1 MSSPIHVYSEIGK
14 LKTVMLHR
22 PGKELENLAPD
33 ILHRMLIDDIPYL
46 KIAQEE
52 HDAFAHVLRQ
62 QGIKVLYLEDLL
74 AESLTDEK
82 VRRAFLDQL
91 LDESSIKKQDPL
103 HQLLLNYLQ
112 ELPTK
117 EMVKTVIAG
126 IRKSAIHN
134 STPSLADLAEDP
146 DYPFYLDPMPN
157 VYFTRDQ
164 QAAIG
169 SGMTINRM
177 TFRARRRESLF
188 METILKNH
196 PDFKNATIPVWRD
209 RYHHGRLEGGDELVL
224 NNHVLAVGISQRTS
238 ATAITDL
245 AHNLFGHSSYDTIL
259 AIKIPHNHAMMHL
272 DTVFTMINYDQFT
285 VHPFILDKAGKID
298 IYVLQ
303 PDDHNGVK
311 ITEKNDLVQVLKEN
325 LHLSELDLIPTGGG
339 GILVIVKD
347 GHLRG
352 VAGVID
358 KDFSAAKMAED
369 INADE
374 LVILT
379 TVDHAFLNYGK
390 ENQQA
395 IGKIKVE
402 QLKQYLAAGYFA
414 AGSMK
419 PKIEAAIEFVEKT
432 GNLAII
438 TSLSNANKLADGVG
452 TIVYN

>member
-112 ELPTK
+112 ELLTK

-245 AHNLFGHSSYDTIL
+245 AHNLFDHSSYDTIL
-259 AIKIPHNHAMMHL
+259 AIKIPHNHAMMHF
-272 DTVFTMINYDQFT
+272 DIVFTMINYNQFT

-339 GILVIVKD
+339 DPIAAPREQWND
-347 GHLRG
+347 G
-352 VAGVID
+352 
-358 KDFSAAKMAED
+358 S
-369 INADE
+369 N
-374 LVILT
+374 T
-379 TVDHAFLNYGK
+379 
-390 ENQQA
+390 
-395 IGKIKVE
+395 
-402 QLKQYLAAGYFA
+402 
-414 AGSMK
+414 
-419 PKIEAAIEFVEKT
+419 
-432 GNLAII
+432 LAIAPGEVVTYDRNYVSNDLLRKHGI
-438 TSLSNANKLADGVG
+438 IVHEIRSSELSRGRGGPRCMSCPLIREDL
-452 TIVYN
+452 

>member
-33 ILHRMLIDDIPYL
+33 ILHRMLIDDISYL

-209 RYHHGRLEGGDELVL
+209 RYHHGRLEGGDALVL

-245 AHNLFGHSSYDTIL
+245 AHNLFDHSSYDPIL

-272 DTVFTMINYDQFT
+272 DTVFTMINYNQFT

-339 GILVIVKD
+339 DPIAAPREQWND
-347 GHLRG
+347 G
-352 VAGVID
+352 
-358 KDFSAAKMAED
+358 S
-369 INADE
+369 N
-374 LVILT
+374 T
-379 TVDHAFLNYGK
+379 
-390 ENQQA
+390 
-395 IGKIKVE
+395 
-402 QLKQYLAAGYFA
+402 
-414 AGSMK
+414 
-419 PKIEAAIEFVEKT
+419 
-432 GNLAII
+432 LAIAPGEVVTYDRNYVSNDLLRKHGI
-438 TSLSNANKLADGVG
+438 IVHEIRSSELSRGRGGPRCMSCPLIREDL
-452 TIVYN
+452 

>member
-112 ELPTK
+112 ELLTK

-157 VYFTRDQ
+157 VYFARDQ

-245 AHNLFGHSSYDTIL
+245 AHNLFDHSSYDTIL

-272 DTVFTMINYDQFT
+272 DTVFTMINYNQFT

-339 GILVIVKD
+339 DPIAAPREQWND
-347 GHLRG
+347 G
-352 VAGVID
+352 
-358 KDFSAAKMAED
+358 S
-369 INADE
+369 N
-374 LVILT
+374 T
-379 TVDHAFLNYGK
+379 
-390 ENQQA
+390 
-395 IGKIKVE
+395 
-402 QLKQYLAAGYFA
+402 
-414 AGSMK
+414 
-419 PKIEAAIEFVEKT
+419 
-432 GNLAII
+432 LAIAPGEVVTYDRNYVSNDLLRKHGI
-438 TSLSNANKLADGVG
+438 IVHEIRSSELSRGRGGPRCMSCPLIREDL
-452 TIVYN
+452 

>member
-1 MSSPIHVYSEIGK
+1 MPSPIHVYSEIGK

-339 GILVIVKD
+339 DPIAAPREQWND
-347 GHLRG
+347 G
-352 VAGVID
+352 
-358 KDFSAAKMAED
+358 S
-369 INADE
+369 N
-374 LVILT
+374 T
-379 TVDHAFLNYGK
+379 
-390 ENQQA
+390 
-395 IGKIKVE
+395 
-402 QLKQYLAAGYFA
+402 
-414 AGSMK
+414 
-419 PKIEAAIEFVEKT
+419 
-432 GNLAII
+432 LAIAPGEVVTYDRNYVSNDLLRKHGI
-438 TSLSNANKLADGVG
+438 IVHKIRSSELSRGRGGPRCMSCPLIREDL
-452 TIVYN
+452 

>member
-33 ILHRMLIDDIPYL
+33 ILHRMLIDDISYL

-52 HDAFAHVLRQ
+52 YDAFAHVLRQ

-339 GILVIVKD
+339 DPIAAPREQWND
-347 GHLRG
+347 G
-352 VAGVID
+352 
-358 KDFSAAKMAED
+358 S
-369 INADE
+369 N
-374 LVILT
+374 T
-379 TVDHAFLNYGK
+379 
-390 ENQQA
+390 
-395 IGKIKVE
+395 
-402 QLKQYLAAGYFA
+402 
-414 AGSMK
+414 
-419 PKIEAAIEFVEKT
+419 
-432 GNLAII
+432 LAIAPGEVVTYDRNYVSNDLLRKHGI
-438 TSLSNANKLADGVG
+438 IVHEIRSSELSRGCGGPRCMSCPLIREDL
-452 TIVYN
+452 

>member
-245 AHNLFGHSSYDTIL
+245 AHSLFGHSSYDTIL

-339 GILVIVKD
+339 DPIAAPREQWND
-347 GHLRG
+347 G
-352 VAGVID
+352 
-358 KDFSAAKMAED
+358 S
-369 INADE
+369 N
-374 LVILT
+374 T
-379 TVDHAFLNYGK
+379 
-390 ENQQA
+390 
-395 IGKIKVE
+395 
-402 QLKQYLAAGYFA
+402 
-414 AGSMK
+414 
-419 PKIEAAIEFVEKT
+419 
-432 GNLAII
+432 LAIAPGEVVTYDRNYVSNDLLRKHGI
-438 TSLSNANKLADGVG
+438 IVHEIRSSELSRGRGGPRCMSCPLIREDL
-452 TIVYN
+452 

>member
-22 PGKELENLAPD
+22 PEKELENLAPD
-33 ILHRMLIDDIPYL
+33 ILNRMLIDDIPYL

-112 ELPTK
+112 ELLTK

-126 IRKSAIHN
+126 IRKSEIHN

-245 AHNLFGHSSYDTIL
+245 AHNLFDHSSYDTIL

-339 GILVIVKD
+339 DPIAAPREQWND
-347 GHLRG
+347 G
-352 VAGVID
+352 
-358 KDFSAAKMAED
+358 S
-369 INADE
+369 N
-374 LVILT
+374 T
-379 TVDHAFLNYGK
+379 
-390 ENQQA
+390 
-395 IGKIKVE
+395 
-402 QLKQYLAAGYFA
+402 
-414 AGSMK
+414 
-419 PKIEAAIEFVEKT
+419 
-432 GNLAII
+432 LAIAPGEVVTYDRNYVSNDLLRKHGI
-438 TSLSNANKLADGVG
+438 IVHEIRSSELSRGRGGPRCMSCPLIREDL
-452 TIVYN
+452 

>member
-52 HDAFAHVLRQ
+52 YDAFAHVLRQ

-245 AHNLFGHSSYDTIL
+245 AHNLFDHSSYDTIL

-303 PDDHNGVK
+303 PDDHNGIK

-339 GILVIVKD
+339 DPIAAPREQWND
-347 GHLRG
+347 G
-352 VAGVID
+352 
-358 KDFSAAKMAED
+358 S
-369 INADE
+369 N
-374 LVILT
+374 T
-379 TVDHAFLNYGK
+379 
-390 ENQQA
+390 
-395 IGKIKVE
+395 
-402 QLKQYLAAGYFA
+402 
-414 AGSMK
+414 
-419 PKIEAAIEFVEKT
+419 
-432 GNLAII
+432 LAIAPGEVVTYDRNYVSNDLLRKHGI
-438 TSLSNANKLADGVG
+438 IVHEIRSSELSRGRGGPRCMSCPLIREDL
-452 TIVYN
+452 

>member
-146 DYPFYLDPMPN
+146 DYSFYLDPMPN

-303 PDDHNGVK
+303 PNDHNGVK

-339 GILVIVKD
+339 DPIAAPREQWND
-347 GHLRG
+347 G
-352 VAGVID
+352 
-358 KDFSAAKMAED
+358 S
-369 INADE
+369 N
-374 LVILT
+374 T
-379 TVDHAFLNYGK
+379 
-390 ENQQA
+390 
-395 IGKIKVE
+395 
-402 QLKQYLAAGYFA
+402 
-414 AGSMK
+414 
-419 PKIEAAIEFVEKT
+419 
-432 GNLAII
+432 LAIAPGEVVTYDRNYVSNDLLRKHGI
-438 TSLSNANKLADGVG
+438 IVHEIRSSELSRGRGGPRCMSCPLIREDL
-452 TIVYN
+452 

>member
-245 AHNLFGHSSYDTIL
+245 AHNLFDHSSYDTIL

-303 PDDHNGVK
+303 PDDHNGIK

-339 GILVIVKD
+339 DPIAAPREQWND
-347 GHLRG
+347 G
-352 VAGVID
+352 
-358 KDFSAAKMAED
+358 S
-369 INADE
+369 N
-374 LVILT
+374 T
-379 TVDHAFLNYGK
+379 
-390 ENQQA
+390 
-395 IGKIKVE
+395 
-402 QLKQYLAAGYFA
+402 
-414 AGSMK
+414 
-419 PKIEAAIEFVEKT
+419 
-432 GNLAII
+432 LAIAPGEVVTYDRNYVSNDLLRKHGI
-438 TSLSNANKLADGVG
+438 IVHEIRSSELSRGRGGPRCMSCPLIREDL
-452 TIVYN
+452 

>member
-311 ITEKNDLVQVLKEN
+311 ITEENDLVQVLKEN

-339 GILVIVKD
+339 DPIAAPREQWND
-347 GHLRG
+347 G
-352 VAGVID
+352 
-358 KDFSAAKMAED
+358 S
-369 INADE
+369 N
-374 LVILT
+374 T
-379 TVDHAFLNYGK
+379 
-390 ENQQA
+390 
-395 IGKIKVE
+395 
-402 QLKQYLAAGYFA
+402 
-414 AGSMK
+414 
-419 PKIEAAIEFVEKT
+419 
-432 GNLAII
+432 LAIAPGEVVTYDRNYVSNDLLRKHGI
-438 TSLSNANKLADGVG
+438 IVHEIRSSELSRGRGGPRCMSCPLVREDL
-452 TIVYN
+452 

>member
-126 IRKSAIHN
+126 IRKSAINN
-134 STPSLADLAEDP
+134 STPSLADLAEGP

-339 GILVIVKD
+339 DPIAAPRDQWND
-347 GHLRG
+347 G
-352 VAGVID
+352 
-358 KDFSAAKMAED
+358 S
-369 INADE
+369 N
-374 LVILT
+374 T
-379 TVDHAFLNYGK
+379 
-390 ENQQA
+390 
-395 IGKIKVE
+395 
-402 QLKQYLAAGYFA
+402 
-414 AGSMK
+414 
-419 PKIEAAIEFVEKT
+419 
-432 GNLAII
+432 LAIAPGEVVTYDRNYVSNDLLRKHGI
-438 TSLSNANKLADGVG
+438 IVHEIRSSELSRGRGGPRCMSCPLVREDL
-452 TIVYN
+452 

>member
-22 PGKELENLAPD
+22 SGKELENLAPD

-126 IRKSAIHN
+126 IRKSTIHN

-339 GILVIVKD
+339 DPIAAPREQWND
-347 GHLRG
+347 G
-352 VAGVID
+352 
-358 KDFSAAKMAED
+358 S
-369 INADE
+369 N
-374 LVILT
+374 T
-379 TVDHAFLNYGK
+379 
-390 ENQQA
+390 
-395 IGKIKVE
+395 
-402 QLKQYLAAGYFA
+402 
-414 AGSMK
+414 
-419 PKIEAAIEFVEKT
+419 
-432 GNLAII
+432 LAIAPGEVVTYDRNYVSNDLLRKHGI
-438 TSLSNANKLADGVG
+438 IVHEIRSSELSRGRGGPRCMSCPLVREDL
-452 TIVYN
+452 

>member
-46 KIAQEE
+46 KIAQDE

-82 VRRAFLDQL
+82 VRRAFLDQV

-112 ELPTK
+112 ELLTK

-224 NNHVLAVGISQRTS
+224 NNHVLAVDISQRTS

-245 AHNLFGHSSYDTIL
+245 AHNLFDHSSYDTIL

-272 DTVFTMINYDQFT
+272 DTVFTMINYNQFT

-339 GILVIVKD
+339 DPIAAPREQWND
-347 GHLRG
+347 G
-352 VAGVID
+352 
-358 KDFSAAKMAED
+358 S
-369 INADE
+369 N
-374 LVILT
+374 T
-379 TVDHAFLNYGK
+379 
-390 ENQQA
+390 
-395 IGKIKVE
+395 
-402 QLKQYLAAGYFA
+402 
-414 AGSMK
+414 
-419 PKIEAAIEFVEKT
+419 
-432 GNLAII
+432 LAIAPGEVVTYDRNYVSNDLLRKHGI
-438 TSLSNANKLADGVG
+438 IVHEIRSSELSRGRGGPRCMSCPLIREDL
-452 TIVYN
+452 

>member
-339 GILVIVKD
+339 DPIAAPRKQWND
-347 GHLRG
+347 G
-352 VAGVID
+352 
-358 KDFSAAKMAED
+358 S
-369 INADE
+369 N
-374 LVILT
+374 T
-379 TVDHAFLNYGK
+379 
-390 ENQQA
+390 
-395 IGKIKVE
+395 
-402 QLKQYLAAGYFA
+402 
-414 AGSMK
+414 
-419 PKIEAAIEFVEKT
+419 
-432 GNLAII
+432 LAIAPGEVVTYDRNYVSNDLLRKHGI
-438 TSLSNANKLADGVG
+438 IVHEIRSSELSRGRGGPRCMSCPLIREDL
-452 TIVYN
+452 

>member
-112 ELPTK
+112 ELLTK

-245 AHNLFGHSSYDTIL
+245 AHNLFDHSSYATIL

-272 DTVFTMINYDQFT
+272 DTVFTMINYNQFT

-339 GILVIVKD
+339 DPIAAPREQWND
-347 GHLRG
+347 G
-352 VAGVID
+352 
-358 KDFSAAKMAED
+358 S
-369 INADE
+369 N
-374 LVILT
+374 T
-379 TVDHAFLNYGK
+379 
-390 ENQQA
+390 
-395 IGKIKVE
+395 
-402 QLKQYLAAGYFA
+402 
-414 AGSMK
+414 
-419 PKIEAAIEFVEKT
+419 
-432 GNLAII
+432 LAIAPGEVVTYDRNYVSNDLLRKHGI
-438 TSLSNANKLADGVG
+438 IVHEIRFSELSRGRGGPRCMSCPLIREDL
-452 TIVYN
+452 

>member
-196 PDFKNATIPVWRD
+196 PDFKNATIPAWRD

-339 GILVIVKD
+339 DPIAAPREQWND
-347 GHLRG
+347 G
-352 VAGVID
+352 
-358 KDFSAAKMAED
+358 S
-369 INADE
+369 N
-374 LVILT
+374 T
-379 TVDHAFLNYGK
+379 
-390 ENQQA
+390 
-395 IGKIKVE
+395 
-402 QLKQYLAAGYFA
+402 
-414 AGSMK
+414 
-419 PKIEAAIEFVEKT
+419 
-432 GNLAII
+432 LAIAPGEVVTYDRNYVSNDLLRKHGI
-438 TSLSNANKLADGVG
+438 IVHEIRSSELSRGRGGPRCMSCPLIREDL
-452 TIVYN
+452 

>member
-112 ELPTK
+112 ELLTK

-245 AHNLFGHSSYDTIL
+245 AHNLFDHSSYDTIL

-272 DTVFTMINYDQFT
+272 DTVFTMINYNQFT
-285 VHPFILDKAGKID
+285 VHPFILDKASKID

-339 GILVIVKD
+339 DPIAAPREQWND
-347 GHLRG
+347 G
-352 VAGVID
+352 
-358 KDFSAAKMAED
+358 S
-369 INADE
+369 N
-374 LVILT
+374 T
-379 TVDHAFLNYGK
+379 
-390 ENQQA
+390 
-395 IGKIKVE
+395 
-402 QLKQYLAAGYFA
+402 
-414 AGSMK
+414 
-419 PKIEAAIEFVEKT
+419 
-432 GNLAII
+432 LAIAPGEVVTYDRNYVSNDLLRKHGI
-438 TSLSNANKLADGVG
+438 IVHEIRSSELSRGRGGPRCMSCPLIREDL
-452 TIVYN
+452 

>member
-272 DTVFTMINYDQFT
+272 DTVFTMINYNQFT

-339 GILVIVKD
+339 DPIAAPREQWND
-347 GHLRG
+347 G
-352 VAGVID
+352 
-358 KDFSAAKMAED
+358 S
-369 INADE
+369 N
-374 LVILT
+374 T
-379 TVDHAFLNYGK
+379 
-390 ENQQA
+390 
-395 IGKIKVE
+395 
-402 QLKQYLAAGYFA
+402 
-414 AGSMK
+414 
-419 PKIEAAIEFVEKT
+419 
-432 GNLAII
+432 LAIAPGEVVTYDRNYVSNDLLRKHGI
-438 TSLSNANKLADGVG
+438 IVHEIRSSELSRGRGGPRCMSCPLVREDL
-452 TIVYN
+452 

>member
-112 ELPTK
+112 ELLTK

-134 STPSLADLAEDP
+134 STPSLAYLAEDP

-245 AHNLFGHSSYDTIL
+245 AHNLFDHSSYDTIL

-272 DTVFTMINYDQFT
+272 DTVFTMINYNQFT

-339 GILVIVKD
+339 DPIAAPREQWND
-347 GHLRG
+347 G
-352 VAGVID
+352 
-358 KDFSAAKMAED
+358 S
-369 INADE
+369 N
-374 LVILT
+374 T
-379 TVDHAFLNYGK
+379 
-390 ENQQA
+390 
-395 IGKIKVE
+395 
-402 QLKQYLAAGYFA
+402 
-414 AGSMK
+414 
-419 PKIEAAIEFVEKT
+419 
-432 GNLAII
+432 LAIAPGEVVTYDRNYVSNDLLRKHGI
-438 TSLSNANKLADGVG
+438 IVHEIRSSELSRGRGGPRCMSCPLIREDL
-452 TIVYN
+452 

>member
-112 ELPTK
+112 ELLTK

-164 QAAIG
+164 QAANG
-169 SGMTINRM
+169 SGMTIKMM
-177 TFRARRRESLF
+177 TFRAKRRESLF

-245 AHNLFGHSSYDTIL
+245 AHNLFDHSSYDTIL

-272 DTVFTMINYDQFT
+272 DTVFTMINYNQFT

-339 GILVIVKD
+339 DPIAAPREQWND
-347 GHLRG
+347 G
-352 VAGVID
+352 
-358 KDFSAAKMAED
+358 S
-369 INADE
+369 N
-374 LVILT
+374 T
-379 TVDHAFLNYGK
+379 
-390 ENQQA
+390 
-395 IGKIKVE
+395 
-402 QLKQYLAAGYFA
+402 
-414 AGSMK
+414 
-419 PKIEAAIEFVEKT
+419 
-432 GNLAII
+432 LAIAPGEVVTYDRNYVSNDLLRKHGI
-438 TSLSNANKLADGVG
+438 IVHEIRSSELSRGRGGPRCMSCPLIREDL
-452 TIVYN
+452 

>member
-272 DTVFTMINYDQFT
+272 DTVFTIINYDQFT

-339 GILVIVKD
+339 DPIAAPREQWND
-347 GHLRG
+347 G
-352 VAGVID
+352 
-358 KDFSAAKMAED
+358 S
-369 INADE
+369 N
-374 LVILT
+374 T
-379 TVDHAFLNYGK
+379 
-390 ENQQA
+390 
-395 IGKIKVE
+395 
-402 QLKQYLAAGYFA
+402 
-414 AGSMK
+414 
-419 PKIEAAIEFVEKT
+419 
-432 GNLAII
+432 LAIVPGEVVTYDRNYVSNDLLRKHGI
-438 TSLSNANKLADGVG
+438 IVHEIRSSELSRGRGGPRCMSCPLIREDL
-452 TIVYN
+452 

>member
-112 ELPTK
+112 ELLTK

-134 STPSLADLAEDP
+134 STPSLADLAEDS

-245 AHNLFGHSSYDTIL
+245 AHNLFDHSSYDTIL

-272 DTVFTMINYDQFT
+272 DTVFTMINYNQFT

-339 GILVIVKD
+339 DPIAAPREQWND
-347 GHLRG
+347 G
-352 VAGVID
+352 
-358 KDFSAAKMAED
+358 S
-369 INADE
+369 N
-374 LVILT
+374 T
-379 TVDHAFLNYGK
+379 
-390 ENQQA
+390 
-395 IGKIKVE
+395 
-402 QLKQYLAAGYFA
+402 
-414 AGSMK
+414 
-419 PKIEAAIEFVEKT
+419 
-432 GNLAII
+432 LAIAPGEVVTYDRNYVSNDLLRKHGI
-438 TSLSNANKLADGVG
+438 IVHEIRSSELSRGRGGPRCMSCPLVREDL
-452 TIVYN
+452 

>member
-22 PGKELENLAPD
+22 SGKELENLAPD

-339 GILVIVKD
+339 DPIAAPREQWND
-347 GHLRG
+347 G
-352 VAGVID
+352 
-358 KDFSAAKMAED
+358 S
-369 INADE
+369 N
-374 LVILT
+374 T
-379 TVDHAFLNYGK
+379 
-390 ENQQA
+390 
-395 IGKIKVE
+395 
-402 QLKQYLAAGYFA
+402 
-414 AGSMK
+414 
-419 PKIEAAIEFVEKT
+419 
-432 GNLAII
+432 LAIVPGEVVTYDRNYVSNDLLRKHGI
-438 TSLSNANKLADGVG
+438 IVHEIRSSELSRGRGGPRCMSCPLIREDL
-452 TIVYN
+452 

>member
-126 IRKSAIHN
+126 IRKSTIHN

-325 LHLSELDLIPTGGG
+325 LHLSKLDLIPTGGG
-339 GILVIVKD
+339 DPIAAPREQWND
-347 GHLRG
+347 G
-352 VAGVID
+352 
-358 KDFSAAKMAED
+358 S
-369 INADE
+369 N
-374 LVILT
+374 T
-379 TVDHAFLNYGK
+379 
-390 ENQQA
+390 
-395 IGKIKVE
+395 
-402 QLKQYLAAGYFA
+402 
-414 AGSMK
+414 
-419 PKIEAAIEFVEKT
+419 
-432 GNLAII
+432 LAIAPGEVVTYDRNYVSNDLLRKHGI
-438 TSLSNANKLADGVG
+438 IVHEIRSSELSRGRGGPRCMSCPLIREDL
-452 TIVYN
+452 

>member
-33 ILHRMLIDDIPYL
+33 ILHRMLIDDISYL

-52 HDAFAHVLRQ
+52 HDAFAHVLRH

-272 DTVFTMINYDQFT
+272 HTVFTMINYDQFT

-339 GILVIVKD
+339 DPIAAPREQWND
-347 GHLRG
+347 G
-352 VAGVID
+352 
-358 KDFSAAKMAED
+358 S
-369 INADE
+369 N
-374 LVILT
+374 T
-379 TVDHAFLNYGK
+379 
-390 ENQQA
+390 
-395 IGKIKVE
+395 
-402 QLKQYLAAGYFA
+402 
-414 AGSMK
+414 
-419 PKIEAAIEFVEKT
+419 
-432 GNLAII
+432 LAIAPGEVVTYDRNYVSNDLLRKHGI
-438 TSLSNANKLADGVG
+438 IVHEIRSSELSRGRGGPRCMSCPLVREDL
-452 TIVYN
+452 

>member
-14 LKTVMLHR
+14 LKTAMLHR

-46 KIAQEE
+46 KIAQDE

-112 ELPTK
+112 ELLTK

-188 METILKNH
+188 METILKND

-224 NNHVLAVGISQRTS
+224 NNHVLAVGISQSTS

-245 AHNLFGHSSYDTIL
+245 AHNLFDHSSYDTIL
-259 AIKIPHNHAMMHL
+259 AIKIPHNRAMMHL
-272 DTVFTMINYDQFT
+272 DTVFTMINYNQFT

-339 GILVIVKD
+339 DPIAAPREQWND
-347 GHLRG
+347 G
-352 VAGVID
+352 
-358 KDFSAAKMAED
+358 S
-369 INADE
+369 N
-374 LVILT
+374 T
-379 TVDHAFLNYGK
+379 
-390 ENQQA
+390 
-395 IGKIKVE
+395 
-402 QLKQYLAAGYFA
+402 
-414 AGSMK
+414 
-419 PKIEAAIEFVEKT
+419 
-432 GNLAII
+432 LAIAPGEVVTYDRNYVSNDLLRKHGI
-438 TSLSNANKLADGVG
+438 IVHEIRSSELSRGRGGPRCMSCPLIREDL
-452 TIVYN
+452 

>member
-134 STPSLADLAEDP
+134 SPPSLADLAEDP

-339 GILVIVKD
+339 DPIAAPREQWND
-347 GHLRG
+347 G
-352 VAGVID
+352 
-358 KDFSAAKMAED
+358 S
-369 INADE
+369 N
-374 LVILT
+374 T
-379 TVDHAFLNYGK
+379 
-390 ENQQA
+390 
-395 IGKIKVE
+395 
-402 QLKQYLAAGYFA
+402 
-414 AGSMK
+414 
-419 PKIEAAIEFVEKT
+419 
-432 GNLAII
+432 LAIAPGEVVTYDRNYVSNDLLRKHGI
-438 TSLSNANKLADGVG
+438 IVHEIRSSELSRGRGGPRCMSCPLIREDL
-452 TIVYN
+452 

>member
-33 ILHRMLIDDIPYL
+33 ILYRMLIDDIPYL

-112 ELPTK
+112 ELLTK

-245 AHNLFGHSSYDTIL
+245 AHNLFDHSSYDTIL

-272 DTVFTMINYDQFT
+272 DTVFTMINYNQFT

-339 GILVIVKD
+339 DPIAAPREQWND
-347 GHLRG
+347 G
-352 VAGVID
+352 
-358 KDFSAAKMAED
+358 S
-369 INADE
+369 N
-374 LVILT
+374 T
-379 TVDHAFLNYGK
+379 
-390 ENQQA
+390 
-395 IGKIKVE
+395 
-402 QLKQYLAAGYFA
+402 
-414 AGSMK
+414 
-419 PKIEAAIEFVEKT
+419 
-432 GNLAII
+432 LAIAPGEVVTYDRNYVSNDLLRKHGI
-438 TSLSNANKLADGVG
+438 IVHEIRSSELSRGRGGPRCMSCPLIREDL
-452 TIVYN
+452 

>member
-1 MSSPIHVYSEIGK
+1 MTDLIHVYSEIGK

-157 VYFTRDQ
+157 IYFTRDQ

-339 GILVIVKD
+339 DPIAAPREQWND
-347 GHLRG
+347 G
-352 VAGVID
+352 
-358 KDFSAAKMAED
+358 S
-369 INADE
+369 N
-374 LVILT
+374 T
-379 TVDHAFLNYGK
+379 
-390 ENQQA
+390 
-395 IGKIKVE
+395 
-402 QLKQYLAAGYFA
+402 
-414 AGSMK
+414 
-419 PKIEAAIEFVEKT
+419 
-432 GNLAII
+432 LAIAPGEVVTYDRNYVSNDLLRKHGI
-438 TSLSNANKLADGVG
+438 IVHEIRSSELSRGRGGPRCMSCPLIREDL
-452 TIVYN
+452 

>member
-52 HDAFAHVLRQ
+52 YDAFAHVLRQ

-126 IRKSAIHN
+126 IRKSTIHN

-169 SGMTINRM
+169 SGITINRM

-238 ATAITDL
+238 ATAITDF

-339 GILVIVKD
+339 DPIAAPREQWND
-347 GHLRG
+347 G
-352 VAGVID
+352 
-358 KDFSAAKMAED
+358 S
-369 INADE
+369 N
-374 LVILT
+374 T
-379 TVDHAFLNYGK
+379 
-390 ENQQA
+390 
-395 IGKIKVE
+395 
-402 QLKQYLAAGYFA
+402 
-414 AGSMK
+414 
-419 PKIEAAIEFVEKT
+419 
-432 GNLAII
+432 LAIAPGEVVTYDRNYVSNDLLRKHGI
-438 TSLSNANKLADGVG
+438 IVHEIRSSELSRGRGGPRCMSCPLIREDL
-452 TIVYN
+452 

>member
-52 HDAFAHVLRQ
+52 YDAFAHVLRQ

-177 TFRARRRESLF
+177 TFRARRCESLF

-339 GILVIVKD
+339 DPIAAPREQWND
-347 GHLRG
+347 G
-352 VAGVID
+352 
-358 KDFSAAKMAED
+358 S
-369 INADE
+369 N
-374 LVILT
+374 T
-379 TVDHAFLNYGK
+379 
-390 ENQQA
+390 
-395 IGKIKVE
+395 
-402 QLKQYLAAGYFA
+402 
-414 AGSMK
+414 
-419 PKIEAAIEFVEKT
+419 
-432 GNLAII
+432 LAIAPGEVVTYDRNYVSNDLLRKHGI
-438 TSLSNANKLADGVG
+438 IVHEIRSSELSRGRGGV
-452 TIVYN
+452 VSVDS

>member
-339 GILVIVKD
+339 DPIAAPREQWND
-347 GHLRG
+347 G
-352 VAGVID
+352 
-358 KDFSAAKMAED
+358 S
-369 INADE
+369 N
-374 LVILT
+374 T
-379 TVDHAFLNYGK
+379 
-390 ENQQA
+390 
-395 IGKIKVE
+395 
-402 QLKQYLAAGYFA
+402 
-414 AGSMK
+414 
-419 PKIEAAIEFVEKT
+419 
-432 GNLAII
+432 LAIAPGEI
-438 TSLSNANKLADGVG
+438 VTYNRNYVSNDLLRKHGIIVHKIRSSELSRGRGGPRCMSCPLIREDL
-452 TIVYN
+452 

>member
-112 ELPTK
+112 ELLTK

-245 AHNLFGHSSYDTIL
+245 AHNLFDHSSYDTIL

-272 DTVFTMINYDQFT
+272 DTVFTMINYNQFT

-339 GILVIVKD
+339 DPIAAPREQWND
-347 GHLRG
+347 G
-352 VAGVID
+352 
-358 KDFSAAKMAED
+358 S
-369 INADE
+369 N
-374 LVILT
+374 T
-379 TVDHAFLNYGK
+379 
-390 ENQQA
+390 
-395 IGKIKVE
+395 
-402 QLKQYLAAGYFA
+402 
-414 AGSMK
+414 
-419 PKIEAAIEFVEKT
+419 
-432 GNLAII
+432 LAIAPGEVVTYDRNYVSNDLLRKHGI
-438 TSLSNANKLADGVG
+438 IVHEIRSSELSRVVAVLDVCR
-452 TIVYN
+452 VR

>member
-33 ILHRMLIDDIPYL
+33 ILHRMLIDNIPYL

-74 AESLTDEK
+74 AESLTDDK

-112 ELPTK
+112 ELLTK

-245 AHNLFGHSSYDTIL
+245 AHNLFDHSSYDTIL

-272 DTVFTMINYDQFT
+272 DTVFTMINYNQFT

-339 GILVIVKD
+339 DPIAAPREQWND
-347 GHLRG
+347 G
-352 VAGVID
+352 
-358 KDFSAAKMAED
+358 S
-369 INADE
+369 N
-374 LVILT
+374 T
-379 TVDHAFLNYGK
+379 
-390 ENQQA
+390 
-395 IGKIKVE
+395 
-402 QLKQYLAAGYFA
+402 
-414 AGSMK
+414 
-419 PKIEAAIEFVEKT
+419 
-432 GNLAII
+432 LAIAPGEVVTYDRNYVSNDLLRKHGI
-438 TSLSNANKLADGVG
+438 IVHEIRSSELSRGRGGPRCMSCPLIREDL
-452 TIVYN
+452 